1 MKDIETENIQNQQPD
16 PQRPLNINPLQN
28 QNTFSVDEDE
38 NKSYT
43 TPSIQGSRE
52 SLVGQQ
58 GKSQVEKEMEE
69 EEEQLQ

>member
-1 MKDIETENIQNQQPD
+1 
-16 PQRPLNINPLQN
+16 
-28 QNTFSVDEDE
+28 VDEDE

-43 TPSIQGSRE
+43 TPSIQGSKE